1 MEIRKAKAID
11 RHEIVEL
18 YQRTQSATGIPDPT
32 FNPPSELGQKLYD
45 RKAIER
51 YVAIEAGRIVGH
63 GLIEAPNPENISL
76 WRKLVN
82 DEHVPLFEL
91 GADFVDPDYSR
102 QGIWTA
108 LLTHRL
114 NFVREQLESIPVSAT
129 WSQNEHV
136 KKTFRK
142 FGGIEVAI
150 KVVPEGEVSLFVF

>member
-1 MEIRKAKAID
+1 METRKATKID
-11 RHEIVEL
+11 RFEIVEL
-18 YQRTQSATGIPDPT
+18 YQKSQAISGIPNPIY
-32 FNPPSELGQKLYD
+32 FPPSELGQKLYD

-51 YVAIEAGRIVGH
+51 FVAIEAGRIVGH
-63 GLIEAPNPENISL
+63 GLIETPNPENISQ
-76 WRKLVN
+76 WITGVNNIHIPLV
-82 DEHVPLFEL
+82 EL

-129 WSQNEHV
+129 WNQNEHV

-142 FGGIEVAI
+142 FGGIEVAT
-150 KVVPEGEVSLFVF
+150 KAVPEGKISLFVF